1 MSTDQRWK
9 WAGIVSVVSIGGV
22 LITDIV
28 ANVVGGYIS
37 DRSRRRGTSRSRR
50 RSHATGSCQR
60 DRDGLEHPASGKR
73 GPGDDGSGCAETG
86 FRSHA

>member
-9 WAGIVSVVSIGGV
+9 WAGIVSVVSVGGV

-37 DRSRRRGTSRSRR
+37 DRIKTSWDVPQHAPAAQQAPANATETVSSILLRQARGR
-50 RSHATGSCQR
+50 
-60 DRDGLEHPASGKR
+60 
-73 GPGDDGSGCAETG
+73 
-86 FRSHA
+86 